1 MPRLLI
7 LIPWLAGWSALA
19 CVSPELRAEEKLL
32 IAKGDKNRVP
42 ASLVELVDPSTLATL
57 GRNLNA
63 APFML
68 RDVVITRDRRHALLV
83 HEVPPLTT
91 AFPSVIVVDVTNQS
105 LPVVAQLGHNSVAK
119 RIALTPDGR
128 QAVVAGFANQWPL
141 VPELL
146 FLDVKG
152 AVPTPLKSW
161 AIPGAMSAFG
171 IALSAGGTHAYVVD
185 NHASQVVVVDIMQS
199 PPAVAKVLP
208 LPSPR
213 SVSISPDGRRLLVPY
228 QDSKAAVWDLA
239 KPAAPARLQDLVL
252 PGYFILDPP
261 YFEPGS
267 SFVVAETYMGNYPSA
282 GMVYTVD
289 VRGAAP
295 TVIGSV
301 GVGSQS
307 QSTTGNLIVSSD
319 GLTGW
324 RAMNPT
330 SVLEEI
336 DLTSP
341 TAPKTARTLLHQ
353 FRIWT
358 MASFGEV
365 FTPGPTPVGAPF
377 PVFFVSPP
385 DAGRSYLMAASFATR
400 PGIPVGQRTIPLR
413 ADALFTLSRTLPS
426 MFTNFTGVLDPR
438 GQAVATIRTP
448 NAPALKGVSFYVAGV
463 VLDPPSPFGIVRIS
477 NAVHTVLQ

>member
-1 MPRLLI
+1 
-7 LIPWLAGWSALA
+7 
-19 CVSPELRAEEKLL
+19 
-32 IAKGDKNRVP
+32 
-42 ASLVELVDPSTLATL
+42 
-57 GRNLNA
+57 
-63 APFML
+63 
-68 RDVVITRDRRHALLV
+68 
-83 HEVPPLTT
+83 
-91 AFPSVIVVDVTNQS
+91 
-105 LPVVAQLGHNSVAK
+105 
-119 RIALTPDGR
+119 
-128 QAVVAGFANQWPL
+128 VAGFANQWPL

-152 AVPTPLKSW
+152 AVPTTLQSW

-185 NHASQVVVVDIMQS
+185 NHGSQVIAVDITKS
-199 PPAVAKVLP
+199 PPVVAKVLP
-208 LPSPR
+208 LASPR
-213 SVSISPDGRRLLVPY
+213 SVSVSPDGRRLLVPY
-228 QDSKAAVWDLA
+228 LDGKAAIWDLA
-239 KPAAPARLQDLVL
+239 NPAAPARLQDLVL

-261 YFEPGS
+261 CFEPGS
-267 SFVVAETYMGNYPSA
+267 SFVVAETYMGNYPSP

-289 VRGAAP
+289 VRGVAP
-295 TVIGSV
+295 TVLGSV
-301 GVGSQS
+301 GVSTQS
-307 QSTTGNLIVSSD
+307 QFTTGNLIVASD

-324 RAMNPT
+324 RAMNPS
-330 SVLEEI
+330 SVLEEL

-341 TAPKTARTLLHQ
+341 AAPKTARTLLHQ

-377 PVFFVSPP
+377 PVFFASPP

-400 PGIPVGQRTIPLR
+400 PGIPVGSRTIPLR
-413 ADALFTLSRTLPS
+413 ADALFGLSRTLPS

-463 VLDPPSPFGIVRIS
+463 VLDPASPFGIVRIS